1 MKVTRVGFQGAL
13 ARFACL
19 SGPGPVP
26 HSLVS
31 PRGLCAQSR
40 SAAFLGR
47 AASAPLAAAGS
58 CVPRRTQRPL
68 LSRWGTRSA
77 VRLPGSSS
85 WSSPPRSCPRRRRR
99 RRPGASW
106 SSSVRGRLPGAP
118 ERALCAPRWCSPPAG
133 FRLPFAFCCSSQ
145 SSLGGPWG
153 LPLGLERGPRF
164 YCMPSLPLHLDSGPP
179 QRHCHPPGQFRKE
192 MKPKGHPPEV
202 SVHPVCGSAGWG
214 A

>member
-1 MKVTRVGFQGAL
+1 MQLPSPERSHLPVFPLQGSP
-13 ARFACL
+13 L
-19 SGPGPVP
+19 SPPGPP
-26 HSLVS
+26 APGSLTQLFPPPPVANTCS
-31 PRGLCAQSR
+31 GS
-40 SAAFLGR
+40 GR
-47 AASAPLAAAGS
+47 TAESGHLLAGS
-58 CVPRRTQRPL
+58 RVP
-68 LSRWGTRSA
+68 A
-77 VRLPGSSS
+77 ARLPGGGA
-85 WSSPPRSCPRRRRR
+85 RGCCPRRRRR